1 MIRIIEAS
9 QPRYA
14 LSQELEIRNQEFLG
28 RDERLLV
35 RASRRLPLPEAG
47 KERTTFR
54 LSVGTARRAVRGGF
68 GETALPVA
76 TWLQYDKKTALWTKG
91 NRA

>member
-1 MIRIIEAS
+1 MDLGGAANYANKTNSVDRKRGPKGVSHKGKKDTKGGRGERLLVRAS
-9 QPRYA
+9 VPRYA

-47 KERTTFR
+47 KKRATFN
-54 LSVGTARRAVRGGF
+54 L
-68 GETALPVA
+68 
-76 TWLQYDKKTALWTKG
+76 
-91 NRA
+91 